1 MKDNPTV
8 SHKNGV
14 LLMFLIDIF
23 RKWTLPFAIVAGTV
37 FYLLFAHVPFLSE
50 TGDFLGRLF
59 DTIFPFCVFLTLFT
73 TFSKVDF
80 HKMRLKR
87 WHLCL
92 IFTQLLLIGS
102 ISSIALLFSHN
113 YEVKILIEAMLTCI
127 IAPCAT
133 AAPVVTGK
141 LGGDINTMTT
151 YTLISSVICAITIPL
166 VFPLLEHV
174 ENVTFIKTFLIIL
187 NRLSIVILL
196 PLVLGWFV
204 RHYLRSAYHFILI
217 HPNLSFYLWAFTLS
231 ITTGVTVRNISHSN
245 TSIYVLLLIC
255 LLSFLICIVHFKLG
269 RKIGHRY
276 HEPIN
281 CGQGMF
287 QKNTAMAIWVSYMY
301 LHPVASIGAGCYVL
315 WQNIINSWEIASY
328 QEKQNKKVKRAKK
341 N

>member
-1 MKDNPTV
+1 
-8 SHKNGV
+8 
-14 LLMFLIDIF
+14 MFLIKIL
-23 RKWTLPFAIVAGTV
+23 RKWTLPFAIVAGTA

-50 TGDFLGRLF
+50 TGNFFGRLF

-73 TFSKVDF
+73 AFSKVDF
-80 HKMRLKR
+80 HKMRLTR

-92 IFTQLLLIGS
+92 IFTQLLLIGLTL
-102 ISSIALLFSHN
+102 SIALFFTHN
-113 YEVKILIEAMLTCI
+113 HVVKILIEAMLTCI

-151 YTLISSVICAITIPL
+151 YTLISSIICAITIPL
-166 VFPLLEHV
+166 TFPLLEHV
-174 ENVTFIKTFLIIL
+174 EKVTFLTTFLIIL
-187 NRLSIVILL
+187 KRLSIVILL
-196 PLVLGWFV
+196 PLILGWIV
-204 RHYLRSAYHFILI
+204 RHYFRRIYHFIII

-231 ITTGVTVRNISHSN
+231 ITTGVTVKNICHSN

-255 LLSFLICIVHFKLG
+255 LLSFCICIVHFKLG

-287 QKNTAMAIWVSYMY
+287 QKNTAMAIWISYMY

-328 QEKQNKKVKRAKK
+328 QEKQSKKVKRAGK